1 MGADEEFDVDKGV
14 DINVSHTDVYDEKYP
29 IIHINRRYK
38 TRSDN
43 VNEPTHDTDT
53 SSLSDTK
60 QRSQCSNGNIL
71 NDSSQPDTRG
81 RPEDGRNS
89 PRNYKEEY
97 FCSKEPASFCLIPCY
112 EDYLVMFSSAS
123 GNFLLILFYY
133 CLLLRKLFSYSVV
146 WWGIVPEPKTA
157 PNEKSFADYIKP
169 LPCYLW

>member
-60 QRSQCSNGNIL
+60 QRSQCSNGDIL

-97 FCSKEPASFCLIPCY
+97 FRSKEPASFCLIPCY

-146 WWGIVPEPKTA
+146 W
-157 PNEKSFADYIKP
+157 
-169 LPCYLW
+169 